1 MFRVAACYKCHRF
14 EGQGGIVG
22 PDLTAAA
29 GRFNNQNLIESLVD
43 PSKVIS
49 DQYQMSNFILD
60 SGKQVVGR
68 VANLNGDIMMVMENM
83 LEPGKFANVKSSE
96 VDEVIPSKA
105 SPMPNGLLDTMSK
118 SDILDLLAYLKSGIR
133 RQAALSR

>member
-1 MFRVAACYKCHRF
+1 
-14 EGQGGIVG
+14 
-22 PDLTAAA
+22 
-29 GRFNNQNLIESLVD
+29 
-43 PSKVIS
+43 VIS
-49 DQYQMSNFILD
+49 DQYQMTNFILD

-83 LEPGKFANVKSSE
+83 LEPGKFTNVKSSE
-96 VDEVIPSKA
+96 VDEVIPSRA
-105 SPMPNGLLDTMSK
+105 SPMPNGLLDTMSE